1 MLHIPYSL
9 ALSPNTP
16 SDLNAMSHL
25 AGSKTWKELSF
36 PPMKSDLL
44 LRAANGEET
53 ERAPVWVMR
62 QAGRYLPGE
71 LRWRSATPIACVTA
85 SNDASES
92 LGRKQGVHCL
102 DPTRPLLDPPISLIP
117 FDVPVGAP
125 VFHGRAARAER
136 PLTPE
141 FLAVRKDHSFFECC
155 QTPSIA
161 SALTLQPID
170 RYPALDASIIFCDIL
185 VIPQA
190 LGMTVLMEPS
200 KGPVLPEPL
209 VDPSHLARLRKDVDV
224 DRELGYLF
232 EAITLTRRGL
242 DGRVPL
248 IGFVGAPWT
257 LMAYMV
263 EGGGSKTFEKSKS
276 WLYKYPED
284 SKALLTRIADVC
296 ADLLVGQVLAG
307 AQVSRGRLGIHP
319 SPPAPFTSDL

>member
-1 MLHIPYSL
+1 MPSRC
-9 ALSPNTP
+9 SP
-16 SDLNAMSHL
+16 LY
-25 AGSKTWKELSF
+25 G
-36 PPMKSDLL
+36 
-44 LRAANGEET
+44 
-53 ERAPVWVMR
+53 
-62 QAGRYLPGE
+62 
-71 LRWRSATPIACVTA
+71 
-85 SNDASES
+85 
-92 LGRKQGVHCL
+92 
-102 DPTRPLLDPPISLIP
+102 TRPLHDRLIP
-117 FDVPVGAP
+117 LSHALTP
-125 VFHGRAARAER
+125 ARP

-170 RYPALDASIIFCDIL
+170 RYTALDASIIFCDIL

-209 VDPSHLARLRKDVDV
+209 VDPSHLARLRTEVDV
-224 DRELGYLF
+224 DKELGYLF
-232 EAITLTRRGL
+232 EALTLTRRGL

-284 SKALLTRIADVC
+284 SKALLMRIADVC

-307 AQVSRGRLGIHP
+307 AQVSGRGPLLIFHLNHCPTSIRRRLA
-319 SPPAPFTSDL
+319 SVFS

>member
-1 MLHIPYSL
+1 MSTRC
-9 ALSPNTP
+9 SP
-16 SDLNAMSHL
+16 LY
-25 AGSKTWKELSF
+25 G
-36 PPMKSDLL
+36 
-44 LRAANGEET
+44 
-53 ERAPVWVMR
+53 
-62 QAGRYLPGE
+62 
-71 LRWRSATPIACVTA
+71 
-85 SNDASES
+85 
-92 LGRKQGVHCL
+92 
-102 DPTRPLLDPPISLIP
+102 TRPLYDHLRSRLIP
-117 FDVPVGAP
+117 LS
-125 VFHGRAARAER
+125 RALTPPRP

-170 RYPALDASIIFCDIL
+170 RYTALDASIIFCDIL

-209 VDPSHLARLRKDVDV
+209 VDPSHLARLRTEVDV
-224 DRELGYLF
+224 DKELGYLF
-232 EAITLTRRGL
+232 EALTLTRRGL

-284 SKALLTRIADVC
+284 SKALLMRIADVC

-307 AQVSRGRLGIHP
+307 AQVSR
-319 SPPAPFTSDL
+319 